1 MDDFEIS
8 NKLADI
14 ERRLDSIESPG
25 AQDWNSPQHQI
36 EDLKRQIED
45 LKLKIE
51 ELERK
56 STGF

>member
-25 AQDWNSPQHQI
+25 AQDWDSPQ
-36 EDLKRQIED
+36 RQIED
-45 LKLKIE
+45 LKFKIE

>member
-25 AQDWNSPQHQI
+25 AQDWDSPQRQI

>member
-1 MDDFEIS
+1 MDEFALTS
-8 NKLADI
+8 KLTDI
-14 ERRLDSIESPG
+14 ERRLDSIERPSST
-25 AQDWNSPQHQI
+25 DWNSPQHQI

-45 LKLKIE
+45 LKIKIE

>member
-1 MDDFEIS
+1 MDEFALTS
-8 NKLADI
+8 KLTDI
-14 ERRLDSIESPG
+14 ERRLDSIESPSLSNL
-25 AQDWNSPQHQI
+25 DSPQHQI

-45 LKLKIE
+45 LKIKIE